1 MIRKKTLVRPKT
13 LLLLLTVFFLPSVH
27 AATIVSAP
35 FGFTWSQTKGEL
47 EALGIEM
54 TCEIFPDTGINSC
67 TTNSSP
73 KRFSQAES
81 FYLYL
86 VPGRG
91 LQKVMMFEETIDG
104 DSTGS
109 EGKSRY
115 GKLKSA
121 LAKKY
126 GEPKSYEWIGLKLY
140 DERDEFYQ
148 CLEYDGCGSYASYWV
163 NDQLL
168 GTIVVKINGL
178 RRGEGWIQLTYESK
192 DWGNLLNEI
201 KAKTAAAD
209 EDLL

>member
-1 MIRKKTLVRPKT
+1 M
-13 LLLLLTVFFLPSVH
+13 
-27 AATIVSAP
+27 VSAP

-73 KRFSQAES
+73 KRFSQAEK

-86 VPGRG
+86 VPGKG
-91 LQKVMMFEETIDG
+91 LQKVMMIGETIEG

-126 GEPKSYEWIGLKLY
+126 GEPENYERTGLKLY

-148 CLEYDGCGSYASYWV
+148 CLEYDGCGMYASYWS

-168 GTIVVKINGL
+168 GAISVQINGL
-178 RRGEGWIQLTYESK
+178 RRGEGWISLTYESK

-201 KAKTAAAD
+201 KSKTAAED
-209 EDLL
+209 EALL